1 MRPPAVLHAACYP
14 VTGPW
19 SVMRDLAKAQA
30 ASGRFAG
37 VGIAVI
43 VDATWPRH
51 YRDELQGSDVS
62 FHESSCPRLF
72 GTATFL
78 YQRLC
83 PPDWRAWVTDL
94 AARARTNRVV
104 IHLHNAWMSGVF
116 LPLPPVPGIEV
127 SVVATFHGVNE
138 HFAGK
143 PVRRLLHRWMARRLL
158 RFGAALT
165 SVDAANTAVAERV
178 LGVPAS
184 SFTVVP
190 NGLSPSSAAA
200 CPVLR
205 DPTGPL
211 TVGHVGSLIPQKG
224 WHLLAEAAER
234 LNRSGIRVR
243 VLVAGQGPDQPA
255 VEAWARRHAPWASY
269 LGHVAQ
275 PRERVMPQLDVL
287 CLMSQWEGL
296 PMSILEAMSVGLP
309 VVATAVGGVAEAVL
323 DGRTGLLVPRTV
335 EALVAA
341 LENLQEHPDRLAAMQ
356 VAARAFFMERFTL
369 EQVVAQYQA
378 VYEESFA

>member
-1 MRPPAVLHAACYP
+1 
-14 VTGPW
+14 
-19 SVMRDLAKAQA
+19 MRDLAKAQA

-37 VGIAVI
+37 VGIAVM

-51 YRDELQGSDVS
+51 YRDELQGSEVS
-62 FHESSCPRLF
+62 FHESTCPRLF

-78 YQRLC
+78 YQRLR

-94 AARARTNRVV
+94 ATRARTNRVV
-104 IHLHNAWMSGVF
+104 LHLHNAWMSGVF
-116 LPLPPVPGIEV
+116 LPLPSMPGLEV

-184 SFTVVP
+184 SFAVVP
-190 NGLSPSSAAA
+190 NGLSPSTAAA

-205 DPTGPL
+205 EPTQPL

-234 LNRSGIRVR
+234 LNRSSIRVR
-243 VLVAGQGPDQPA
+243 VVVAGQGPDQPA
-255 VEAWARRHAPWASY
+255 VEAWARRHAAWASY
-269 LGHVAQ
+269 LGHVPQ
-275 PRERVMPQLDVL
+275 PRDRVMPQLDVL

-309 VVATAVGGVAEAVL
+309 VVATAVGGVAEAVQ
-323 DGRTGLLVPRTV
+323 DGQTGLLVPRTV

-341 LENLQEHPDRLAAMQ
+341 LENLQTNPDRLAAMQ
-356 VAARAFFMERFTL
+356 AAARARFMERFTL

-378 VYEESFA
+378 VYEESFP